1 MPLQSLLQLISA
13 LLRDVARGLQTLFHK
28 KRADGELRE
37 ELGGFFEMATQEKL
51 NQGMS
56 RKDALRTVR
65 LEHGG
70 LEIAKDEVR
79 SAGWESFLETSWQ
92 DLRFAARMLRKSPGF
107 TAVAVLTLALGIGA
121 NTAIFSVV
129 SAVLLRPLPYA
140 NPSQLAFLSEAKPD
154 AGISGLGISYPTF
167 TELREHNR
175 IFSAIAGLGVH
186 ALVLTGSG
194 EPSELTT
201 AAVTPEFFSVLSPEP
216 LLGRVFVSEDGQRG
230 AAPVVV
236 LSENLWR
243 NRFGADPSIVGRSI
257 TLDMRPYTVIG
268 VMPAS
273 FHTPFLNQI
282 NQVWIPLAQDPLFSV
297 WMTKPP
303 QEHWM
308 AVIARLRDG
317 ISPAQVRTELDTI
330 ATRLASAYPAE
341 KGWAIRIEPLQQT
354 ITGEVKLPLLLLLV
368 AVGLVLLIACA
379 NVANLLLSRAT
390 SRSRE
395 IAVRIA
401 LGAGKMRVAR
411 QLLTECAILGLLGGL
426 IGTLIAYWGVATL
439 APLLP
444 SSLPKFH
451 SIRLDGW
458 VLAFA
463 FALSL
468 ATSLVFGL
476 APVLSVAGS
485 DPQKELG
492 EGVRAGESAG
502 PRHTRAVL
510 AVGEI
515 ALAMVLLTGAGLLM
529 RSFAQLTSVNPGFEP
544 NHVVKAMVSLPQF
557 QYSTPKQWTAFSQEL
572 MTRLQAQPGMRD
584 SAIAGPLPIVD
595 CCVTLAFQIVGHPPL
610 QAGTSDTANYVPASP
625 QYFSVMGIPLLRG
638 RLFDKSDSPSSAPV
652 ALISE
657 TLAKRYF
664 PNEDPLGRHLTF
676 GFPVNGVVS
685 REIVGIVG
693 DIHDVSLGKEP
704 GPMLYV
710 PYDQAPLYGGEV
722 VVKSTLGTAAV
733 VGAIRDATNSI
744 DKNLPVTD
752 IMSFPEALNASVA
765 QPRFRTLLL
774 GLFGAMALA
783 LATVGIFGVISYSVS
798 RRTHELGIRMALG
811 AQPGSVMSMV
821 LRETLTLTLIG
832 IAVGVPCAVAA
843 ARLIKRLLLNVTLY
857 DPITLVLV
865 PLVLVVVAA
874 LAGYV
879 PARRAMKV
887 DPMVAL
893 RHE

>member
-1 MPLQSLLQLISA
+1 MSLLRSTVSG
-13 LLRDVARGLQTLFHK
+13 LRWLFRR
-28 KRADGELRE
+28 KRFDGELNE
-37 ELGGFFEMATQEKL
+37 ELGVFLELAADEKL

-56 RKDALRTVR
+56 RTDAVRAVR
-65 LEHGG
+65 LEHGS
-70 LEIAKDEVR
+70 LEIAREEVR

-140 NPSQLAFLSEAKPD
+140 NPNQLVFVSEAKPD
-154 AGISGLGISYPTF
+154 AGISGLGLSYATF
-167 TELREHNR
+167 TELQDEHR
-175 IFSAIAGLGVH
+175 LFSGIAGFGAH
-186 ALVLTGSG
+186 ALVLTGYG
-194 EPSELTT
+194 DPSEVSTV
-201 AAVTPEFFSVLSPEP
+201 AVTPEFLSILASEP

-230 AAPVVV
+230 AAPAVV

-243 NRFGADPSIVGRSI
+243 NRFGGDPSIVGRSI

-273 FHTPFLNQI
+273 FHTPFLNQTS
-282 NQVWIPLAQDPLFSV
+282 QVWIPLAQDPLFSV

-308 AVIARLRDG
+308 AVIARLRPD
-317 ISPAQVRTELDTI
+317 ISSAQVPAELSTI
-330 ATRLASAYPAE
+330 SARVARAFPAE
-341 KGWAIRIEPLQQT
+341 KGWAIKAQPLQQT
-354 ITGEVKLPLLLLLV
+354 ITGNAKLPLLLLLG

-395 IAVRIA
+395 IAIRIA
-401 LGAGKMRVAR
+401 LGAGNSRIAR

-426 IGTLIAYWGVATL
+426 IGTLVAYWGVATL
-439 APLLP
+439 VPLLP
-444 SSLPKFH
+444 SGLPKFH
-451 SIRLDGW
+451 PIRVDGL

-463 FALSL
+463 FVLSL
-468 ATSLVFGL
+468 GTSLVFGL
-476 APVLSVAGS
+476 APVLSAAGS
-485 DPQKELG
+485 DPHGELSHG
-492 EGVRAGESAG
+492 ARAGESAG
-502 PRHTRAVL
+502 PRRARAVL

-515 ALAMVLLTGAGLLM
+515 AVALVLLMGAGLLI
-529 RSFAQLTSVNPGFEP
+529 RSFSALTSVNPGFEP

-557 QYSTPKQWTAFSQEL
+557 QYSTPAQWAAFSEEL
-572 MTRLQAQPGMRD
+572 MTRLQGQPGMQD

-595 CCVTLAFQIVGHPPL
+595 CCITLAFQIVGNAPPE
-610 QAGTSDTANYVPASP
+610 AGTSDTANYVPASP
-625 QYFSVMGIPLLRG
+625 QYFSVMGIPLRRG
-638 RLFDKSDSPSSAPV
+638 RLFNEYDSSSSAPV

-664 PNEDPLGRHLTF
+664 PNKDPLGRHLTF

-710 PYDQAPLYGGEV
+710 PYNQAPLYGGEV
-722 VVKSTLGTAAV
+722 VVKSTLSASAV
-733 VGAIRDATNSI
+733 VGAIREATSSI
-744 DKNLPVTD
+744 DKNLPLTD
-752 IMSFPEALNASVA
+752 IMSLPDALSTSVA
-765 QPRFRTLLL
+765 QPRFHTLLL
-774 GLFGAMALA
+774 ALFGAIALA
-783 LATVGIFGVISYSVS
+783 LAAVGIFGVISYAVS
-798 RRTHELGIRMALG
+798 RRTHELGMRMALG
-811 AQPGSVMSMV
+811 AQPGSVLKMI
-821 LRETLTLTLIG
+821 LRETLALTLIG
-832 IAVGVPCAVAA
+832 ITVGMPCAIAA
-843 ARLIKRLLLNVTLY
+843 ARLIRRLLFNVTLY
-857 DPITLVLV
+857 DPITLALV
-865 PLVLVVVAA
+865 PLALMSVGVLAS
-874 LAGYV
+874 YI
-879 PARRAMKV
+879 PARRAMRV
-887 DPMVAL
+887 DPLVAL